1 MFFFRPGDRV
11 MDESSR
17 TDMAYCCPACG
28 SPVTIEPIDSA
39 GDSPCSECGHLI
51 WFVRRNI
58 DETVILT
65 FLPGLMMSSESLDRV
80 SEVKAA
86 IGEAPR
92 GILDLAHIHF
102 LSSIFLGLLVA
113 MHRWLNADARA
124 LRICAVQPDN
134 REVFRITKLDG
145 MLTLCDDEQIALE
158 SF

>member
-1 MFFFRPGDRV
+1 
-11 MDESSR
+11 MDEPSR
-17 TDMAYCCPACG
+17 TDTAYCCPACG
-28 SPVTIEPIDSA
+28 SPVIIEPIDSV
-39 GDSPCSECGHLI
+39 GDSPCIKCGHMI
-51 WFVRRNI
+51 WFVRRSI

-65 FLPGLMMSSESLDRV
+65 FLPGLMMSSESLGRV

-92 GILDLAHIHF
+92 AILDLAHLHF

-113 MHRWLNADARA
+113 LHRWLDADARA
-124 LRICAVQPDN
+124 LRVCSVQPDN

-145 MLTLCDDEQIALE
+145 MFTLCDDEQIALE